1 MKQEERDSSGN
12 KKRIFTV
19 PAAVVISNQAA
30 VEEAI
35 DAAIVKEVAMEVE
48 ADQTE
53 RINIQEVDQ
62 IQMKNA
68 YSWRHLWRKCNRILE
83 ATIIT
88 ARGSRGDG
96 QGRNNPLP
104 VGTKWKRR
112 RTRIRPQ
119 QQ

>member
-1 MKQEERDSSGN
+1 LIHAGKSLVTNYETRKRDSSGN

-19 PAAVVISNQAA
+19 PAAVVLSNQAA

-68 YSWRHLWRKCNRILE
+68 IHGGISGASATRILE

-88 ARGSRGDG
+88 CQRK
-96 QGRNNPLP
+96 P
-104 VGTKWKRR
+104 RR
-112 RTRIRPQ
+112 WTRSKQ
-119 QQ
+119 SAACGN